1 MDSQLLLALGLGTV
15 AATTLMTIFSIAVSR
30 MRNRQFT
37 EPVLLNRLLCGFGIL
52 KEYQLEKNI
61 AGWIIHYV
69 VGLIFLL
76 AYYFIW
82 SRTRFDPTFST
93 ALILGC
99 CSGVAGIIGWSIL
112 FKIQSVPANIRVTEY
127 FAQLF
132 VAHVIFAL
140 TATAIFRLVT

>member
-15 AATTLMTIFSIAVSR
+15 AATTLMTLFSFVIGR
-30 MRNRQFT
+30 LRNRQFT
-37 EPVLLNRLLCGFGIL
+37 EPVLLNRVLCGFGIL

-61 AGWIIHYV
+61 TGWVIHYV
-69 VGLIFLL
+69 IGLIFLL
-76 AYYFIW
+76 SYYLIW

-99 CSGVAGIIGWSIL
+99 CSGAAGIIGWSIL
-112 FKIQSVPANIRVTEY
+112 FKIQSVPANIRVSEY

-140 TATAIFRLVT
+140 TATATFRLVT